1 MDSFDP
7 GLRANINFTQRG
19 AASRLFGSVAE
30 ADQLRVSIA
39 DQKQKLLSLWELSQL
54 GADEKPIEDEGVVS

>member
-1 MDSFDP
+1 MNSFNP
-7 GLRANINFTQRG
+7 GLRANVTFAQRG

-39 DQKQKLLSLWELSQL
+39 DQKQKLLSLWELFQL
-54 GADEKPIEDEGVVS
+54 GVGEKPIEDESVVS